1 MFAGVKHVGVMTAA
15 FLLLLRF
22 TGQGPCEPP
31 PYFRAGVNLSLDYAV
46 LGGSLSGDAYAMS
59 PYPPPG
65 PYAGLGYSPYPA
77 SYFSTPPYL
86 NPYGNPYPYPYG
98 AGPFNDPYGG
108 YLRGA
113 AKIIT
118 PPAGHYV
125 PPAKQSKEPRRP

>member
-86 NPYGNPYPYPYG
+86 NLVRLGDG
-98 AGPFNDPYGG
+98 GGDTEIRND
-108 YLRGA
+108 RQ
-113 AKIIT
+113 
-118 PPAGHYV
+118 PPEIRDDL
-125 PPAKQSKEPRRP
+125 KQKFESLTSNIALLGR